1 MEKPCDKSRQNKDGA
16 SGNNI
21 RNLYMKLIWVDI
33 LGNSIEYGVNEIQT
47 VACFSKNRFAERN
60 NAHNQF
66 YNQFPV
72 DDFEQIVSYIL
83 SHSINH
89 IDRKKEVVA

>member
-1 MEKPCDKSRQNKDGA
+1 MEKPCDKSRQNKDDA

-33 LGNSIEYGVNEIQT
+33 LGNSIEYGVNEIQA
-47 VACFSKNRFAERN
+47 VACFLKNCFADRN

-66 YNQFPV
+66 YKQSPV
-72 DDFEQIVSYIL
+72 MTLNRLSVKSYL
-83 SHSINH
+83 TL
-89 IDRKKEVVA
+89 